1 MTGLSRYW
9 PSLLAEHTGVRDRL
23 AEAYGAPHRS
33 YHNRQH
39 LAEVFTHIDLILAA
53 EPDVAVD
60 RDALLLAAWFHDAV
74 YDHDG
79 DNERRSADLA
89 ARELA
94 TPDVSPLLAEEVV
107 RLVRLTETHQVT
119 GSDLAGQVLCDA
131 DLAILAADKSRYVE
145 YTHGV
150 RREYAHVSDEDF
162 RTGRARILRDLL
174 AAPTLF
180 NTSFAKQ
187 HWENLARANVEQE
200 LIELES

>member
-1 MTGLSRYW
+1 MTGLSRHW

-23 AEAYGAPHRS
+23 AEAYDAPHRG

-39 LAEVFTHIDLILAA
+39 LAEVFARIDQLLAA
-53 EPDVAVD
+53 ESIAVD
-60 RDALLLAAWFHDAV
+60 HDALLLAAWFHDSV

-79 DNERRSADLA
+79 DNEQRSADLA

-94 TPDVSPLLAEEVV
+94 AADVPASLAEEVV
-107 RLVRLTETHQVT
+107 RLVRLTETHRVT

-187 HWENLARANVEQE
+187 HWETLARANVEQE